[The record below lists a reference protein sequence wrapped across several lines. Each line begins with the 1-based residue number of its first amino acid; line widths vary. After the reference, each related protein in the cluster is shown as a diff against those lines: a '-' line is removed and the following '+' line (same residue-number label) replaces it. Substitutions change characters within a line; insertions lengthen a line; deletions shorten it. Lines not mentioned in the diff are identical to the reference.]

1 MQMMKPLIKATV
13 LLAFLGMGAAASAQS
28 APDAA
33 GLTKEQV
40 ESIVRDYLRENPEV
54 VIEAIDAYRAKQELA
69 QEQQRE
75 QALAARRAEI
85 FEDPMAPTNGVTDAD
100 VTLVEFFDYQCGYCK
115 KIFPDILAVMES
127 DKKLRVVF
135 KELPILGPDS
145 VTAARAAMAAHKQG
159 KYMAYHQ
166 AVMDLR
172 GKLSEKRILEAAA
185 NAGLDMD
192 RLVKDMKAPEV
203 DEYLRANL
211 RLAQE
216 IGVTGT
222 PAMFIGDQFIPGAI
236 DRENLVQLIEQERKA
251 AEGKSG

>member
-1 MQMMKPLIKATV
+1 MQMMKPLIQATV

-28 APDAA
+28 ASDAA

>member
-28 APDAA
+28 ASDAA